1 MTSFVAGRLDSIP
14 QYTSARWQL
23 GVDTV
28 YRAVTCGLLLVEDL
42 AGLPDLSSFF
52 HAIRTLSPD
61 DKSGTKLSSGK
72 FTLSGPALW
81 NVTQICGTERLDEL
95 VSAYFPPA
103 GEIRHTL
110 NPCLHRGAG
119 GNLRRERRALVGQA
133 PASDHAGGRRRD
145 GGRVKL
151 TFC

>member
-1 MTSFVAGRLDSIP
+1 
-14 QYTSARWQL
+14 
-23 GVDTV
+23 VDTV

-110 NPCLHRGAG
+110 NPAFIEALEEIFAENGVPWLDKPLLPIMPAG
-119 GNLRRERRALVGQA
+119 GAA
-133 PASDHAGGRRRD
+133 TAAGSN
-145 GGRVKL
+145 
-151 TFC
+151 